1 MSSEINFTELRHKI
15 DEYRNTIP
23 QSKQLYNPLWYYIID
38 HSGQHAPTN
47 KLIDMNA
54 LSESICEK
62 ISYETK
68 KTSDEIGNL
77 LDKLYE
83 VRTKM

>member
-1 MSSEINFTELRHKI
+1 MLDEINFAELCRKI

-54 LSESICEK
+54 LSKSILK
-62 ISYETK
+62 KVSYETK